1 MDRGETKY
9 AKALDKRKKLY
20 GIKREG
26 EKGWHMEPQ
35 FENLGMMDWYTSDT
49 KDVWYRQNGRYGLLD
64 VAAKRVV
71 IPAIYG
77 FPLFF
82 NEKGHSIAWRDY
94 KAGVIDREGEVRH
107 PLRI

>member
-1 MDRGETKY
+1 MDKGETKY

-26 EKGWHMEPQ
+26 EKGWHMKPQ

-49 KDVWYRQNGRYGLLD
+49 KDVWFRQNGRYGLLD

-71 IPAIYG
+71 IPASMV
-77 FPLFF
+77 FLCSSTR
-82 NEKGHSIAWRDY
+82 KGT
-94 KAGVIDREGEVRH
+94 
-107 PLRI
+107 L